1 MTRLRRSVLYL
12 PGSSQRMMAKAGAR
26 GADVLVL
33 DLEDG
38 VHPGSKALARDQVR
52 QALEKFAKYDW
63 GDSEIF
69 IRANG
74 LDTPW
79 GRDDID
85 MIADVRPKG
94 AILPKAESSKRA
106 ATVVEALGASVP
118 LFLMIETATGVLEA
132 RALARVHNVGG
143 LLFGAAD
150 YRKDMRAG
158 PLPDESELL
167 FARSQVLHAARA
179 AGIDALD
186 TPWFQY
192 KDLGGL
198 EASAYRSRQMGF
210 DGKAAIHPS
219 QVPVINRVF
228 SPTAEE
234 IKRARRIVDVMQR
247 AMAEGKNVAT
257 LDNEM
262 VEALHVEEARRVLS
276 RSEELRKD
284 ESG

>member
-1 MTRLRRSVLYL
+1 MNRRRRSVLYL
-12 PGSSQRMMAKAGAR
+12 PGSSQRIMAKAGAR

-52 QALEKFAKYDW
+52 QALEKFDW
-63 GDSEIF
+63 GGSEIF

-79 GRDDID
+79 GDDD
-85 MIADVRPKG
+85 VEMITEVRPKG
-94 AILPKAESSKRA
+94 AILPKAESSKTVA
-106 ATVVEALGASVP
+106 SVVEALGPSVP

-132 RALARVHNVGG
+132 RALARMHNVGG

-150 YRKDMRAG
+150 YRKNMRAG
-158 PLPDESELL
+158 SLPDESELL

-179 AGIDALD
+179 AGIDAFD
-186 TPWFQY
+186 TPWFEY

-198 EASAYRSRQMGF
+198 EASAYRARQMGF
-210 DGKAAIHPS
+210 DGKTAIHPS

-234 IKRARRIVDVMQR
+234 ITRARRIVAVMQR

-257 LDNEM
+257 LDDEM
-262 VEALHVEEARRVLS
+262 IEALHVEEARRVLS
-276 RSEELRKD
+276 RSPELLKD

>member
-1 MTRLRRSVLYL
+1 MNRRRRSVLYL
-12 PGSSQRMMAKAGAR
+12 PGSSQRMMSKAGAR

-38 VHPGSKALARDQVR
+38 VHPDSKASARDQVR
-52 QALEKFAKYDW
+52 QALDKFDW

-74 LDTPW
+74 LDTAW
-79 GRDDID
+79 GEEDVD
-85 MIADVRPKG
+85 MIAQARPQG
-94 AILPKAESSKRA
+94 AILPKAESSK
-106 ATVVEALGASVP
+106 TVASVVGALGPSVP

-132 RALARVHNVGG
+132 RALARMHNVGG

-150 YRKDMRAG
+150 YRKNMRAG

-167 FARSQVLHAARA
+167 FARGQVLHAARA
-179 AGIDALD
+179 AGIEAFD
-186 TPWFQY
+186 TPWFEY
-192 KDLGGL
+192 KDLRGL
-198 EASAYRSRQMGF
+198 EASAHRARQMGF
-210 DGKAAIHPS
+210 DGKSAIHPS

-234 IKRARRIVDVMQR
+234 MTRARRIIEVMRR

-257 LDNEM
+257 LDDEM
-262 VEALHVEEARRVLS
+262 VEALHVEEARRVLRRS
-276 RSEELRKD
+276 RKLPKD

>member
-1 MTRLRRSVLYL
+1 MNRRRRSVLYL

-52 QALEKFAKYDW
+52 QALEKFDW
-63 GDSEIF
+63 GGSEIF

-79 GRDDID
+79 GGDDVE
-85 MIADVRPKG
+85 MIAEVRPKG
-94 AILPKAESSKRA
+94 AILPKAESSKTVA
-106 ATVVEALGASVP
+106 SVVEALGPSVP

-132 RALARVHNVGG
+132 RALARMHNVGG

-150 YRKDMRAG
+150 YRKNMRAG

-179 AGIDALD
+179 AGIDAFD
-186 TPWFQY
+186 TPWFEY

-198 EASAYRSRQMGF
+198 EASAYRARQMGF
-210 DGKAAIHPS
+210 DGKTAIHPS
-219 QVPVINRVF
+219 QVPVLNRVF

-234 IKRARRIVDVMQR
+234 ITRARRIVEVMQR

-262 VEALHVEEARRVLS
+262 IEALHVEEARRVLS
-276 RSEELRKD
+276 RSGELPKD
-284 ESG
+284 GSG

>member
-1 MTRLRRSVLYL
+1 MNRLRRSVLYL

-52 QALEKFAKYDW
+52 RALEKFDW

-74 LDTPW
+74 VDTSW
-79 GRDDID
+79 GWDDID
-85 MIADVRPKG
+85 MIAEVRPKG
-94 AILPKAESSKRA
+94 AILPKAESSETVA
-106 ATVVEALGASVP
+106 SVVEALGPSVP

-132 RALARVHNVGG
+132 RALACADNVGG

-150 YRKDMRAG
+150 YRKNMRAG
-158 PLPDESELL
+158 PLLDESELL
-167 FARSQVLHAARA
+167 FARAQVLHAARA
-179 AGIDALD
+179 AAIEAFD
-186 TPWFQY
+186 TPWFEY
-192 KDLGGL
+192 KDLSGL
-198 EASAYRSRQMGF
+198 ESSAHRARQMGF
-210 DGKAAIHPS
+210 DGKSAIHPS

-234 IKRARRIVDVMQR
+234 VTRARRILEVMGR

-257 LDNEM
+257 LDDEM

-276 RSEELRKD
+276 RSGELRRD

>member
-1 MTRLRRSVLYL
+1 MNRRRRSVLYL
-12 PGSSQRMMAKAGAR
+12 PGSSQRMMSKAGAR

-38 VHPGSKALARDQVR
+38 VHPDSKASARDQVR
-52 QALEKFAKYDW
+52 QALDKFDW

-74 LDTPW
+74 LDTAW
-79 GRDDID
+79 GEEDVD
-85 MIADVRPKG
+85 MIAQARPQG
-94 AILPKAESSKRA
+94 AILPKAESSKTVA
-106 ATVVEALGASVP
+106 SVVEALGPSVP

-132 RALARVHNVGG
+132 RALARMHNVGG

-150 YRKDMRAG
+150 YRKNMRAG

-167 FARSQVLHAARA
+167 FARGQVLHAARA
-179 AGIDALD
+179 AGIEAFD
-186 TPWFQY
+186 TPWFEY
-192 KDLGGL
+192 KDLRGL
-198 EASAYRSRQMGF
+198 EASAHRARQMGF
-210 DGKAAIHPS
+210 DGKSAIHPS

-234 IKRARRIVDVMQR
+234 MTRARRIIEVMRR

-257 LDNEM
+257 LDDEM
-262 VEALHVEEARRVLS
+262 VEALHVEEARRVLRRS
-276 RSEELRKD
+276 RKLPKD

>member
-1 MTRLRRSVLYL
+1 MNRRRRSVLYL
-12 PGSSQRMMAKAGAR
+12 PGSSQRMMSKAGAR

-38 VHPGSKALARDQVR
+38 VHPDSKASARDQVR
-52 QALEKFAKYDW
+52 QALDKFDW

-74 LDTPW
+74 LDTAW
-79 GRDDID
+79 GEEDVD
-85 MIADVRPKG
+85 MIAQARPQG
-94 AILPKAESSKRA
+94 AILPKAESSKTVA
-106 ATVVEALGASVP
+106 SVVEALGPSVP

-132 RALARVHNVGG
+132 RALARMHNVGG

-150 YRKDMRAG
+150 YRKNMRAG

-167 FARSQVLHAARA
+167 FARGQVLHAARA
-179 AGIDALD
+179 AGIEAFD
-186 TPWFQY
+186 TPWFEY
-192 KDLGGL
+192 KDLRGL
-198 EASAYRSRQMGF
+198 EASAHRARQMGF
-210 DGKAAIHPS
+210 DGKSAIHPS

-234 IKRARRIVDVMQR
+234 VTRARRIIEVMRR

-257 LDNEM
+257 LDDEM
-262 VEALHVEEARRVLS
+262 VEALHVEEARRVLRRS
-276 RSEELRKD
+276 RKLPKD

>member
-1 MTRLRRSVLYL
+1 MNRRRRSVLYL
-12 PGSSQRMMAKAGAR
+12 PGSSQRMMSKAGAR

-38 VHPGSKALARDQVR
+38 VHPDSKALARDQVR
-52 QALEKFAKYDW
+52 QALAKFDW

-69 IRANG
+69 IRVNG

-79 GRDDID
+79 GEDDVD
-85 MIADVRPKG
+85 MIAEACPKA
-94 AILPKAESSKRA
+94 AILPKAESSKTVA
-106 ATVVEALGASVP
+106 SVVEALGPSVP

-132 RALARVHNVGG
+132 RALARVDNVGG

-167 FARSQVLHAARA
+167 FARGQVLHAARA
-179 AGIDALD
+179 AGIEAFD
-186 TPWFQY
+186 TPWFEY
-192 KDLGGL
+192 KDLRGL
-198 EASAYRSRQMGF
+198 EASAHRARQMGF
-210 DGKAAIHPS
+210 DGKSAIHPS

-228 SPTAEE
+228 SPTAAEMT
-234 IKRARRIVDVMQR
+234 RARRIIEVMRR

-257 LDNEM
+257 LDDEM

-276 RSEELRKD
+276 RARD